1 MIATPDE
8 KYLMRASND
17 GEMCNWLNI
26 INYTKQG
33 NRVSSFGSPTY
44 YHESKVL
51 SDKSLITSFCRMKEQ
66 IFIRED
72 ELLKQLDEVY
82 TVYVEKATQEYKEIS
97 KVYEEETRKYETI
110 SGILENS
117 TDLITKIRNIQRFS
131 IKNVNFSD
139 LDSYNLSKLQVS
151 IQEDTLERLVKSN
164 IKVCLGNPSEVMIRR
179 TSITRALK

>member
-1 MIATPDE
+1 
-8 KYLMRASND
+8 
-17 GEMCNWLNI
+17 
-26 INYTKQG
+26 
-33 NRVSSFGSPTY
+33 
-44 YHESKVL
+44 
-51 SDKSLITSFCRMKEQ
+51 MKEQ

-131 IKNVNFSD
+131 IKNVKFSD